1 MLLLICALMMAAVVL
16 EVFCFSQLGSTEKPR
31 SKPVPAPKAAVEE
44 KKTRLGRPIRIIQ
57 ING

>member
-1 MLLLICALMMAAVVL
+1 MMAAVAL